1 MKNPSRT
8 PRVVAKPAAKKA
20 AAPATP
26 GRAAG
31 KPLTKAAQTEHT
43 RALILQTGIKCLYKY
58 GYARTSLNLIAKEA
72 GISRGP
78 LHYHFKDPNDL
89 MAAIGAVLP
98 RDVTAQTRRRLTSA
112 SNLAERLG
120 TLIDIALEQHSG
132 IHHFVAM
139 ELLMAARNDEALA
152 KALRPH
158 LLQSELVV
166 DDWWCDYLQLM
177 RWPRE
182 RLLALRSVTVAAL
195 RGLSVD
201 YVLHRNDDAHAR
213 AVALM
218 REMFLLVAA
227 QPTGAT
233 PAEPKA
239 RKRA

>member
-1 MKNPSRT
+1 M
-8 PRVVAKPAAKKA
+8 
-20 AAPATP
+20 
-26 GRAAG
+26 
-31 KPLTKAAQTEHT
+31 TKAAQTEQT
-43 RALILQTGIKCLYKY
+43 RSLILQTGMKCLYKY

-98 RDVTAQTRRRLTSA
+98 RDVTAMTRRRLTEA
-112 SNLAERLG
+112 SNLPERLT

-132 IHHFVAM
+132 VHHFVAM

-158 LLQSELVV
+158 LLQSERVV
-166 DDWWCDYLQLM
+166 DDWWCDYLHLM
-177 RWPRE
+177 QWPRE

-201 YVLHRNDDAHAR
+201 YVLHRDDVAHSR

-227 QPTGAT
+227 PPT
-233 PAEPKA
+233 PASASARKA
-239 RKRA
+239 RKPA

>member
-1 MKNPSRT
+1 MKNPSRA
-8 PRVVAKPAAKKA
+8 PRLKAKLHLKKEGEPAASATRTRSAAKPM
-20 AAPATP
+20 
-26 GRAAG
+26 
-31 KPLTKAAQTEHT
+31 TKAEQTEQT

-58 GYARTSLNLIAKEA
+58 GYARTSLNLLAKTA

-78 LHYHFKDPNDL
+78 LNYHFKDPNDL

-98 RDVTAQTRRRLTSA
+98 RGITQQTRRRLMA
-112 SNLAERLG
+112 VSNLGERLT
-120 TLIDIALEQHSG
+120 TLIDIALEQHRG

-158 LLQSELVV
+158 LLQSELAV
-166 DDWWCDYLQLM
+166 DDWWCDYLHLM
-177 RWPRE
+177 RWSRE

-201 YVLHRNDDAHAR
+201 YVLHRNDEAHAR

-227 QPTGAT
+227 QRVDESPV
-233 PAEPKA
+233 
-239 RKRA
+239 RS

>member
-8 PRVVAKPAAKKA
+8 PRVAARPVAKTAAKPAVVG
-20 AAPATP
+20 P
-26 GRAAG
+26 AAG
-31 KPLTKAAQTEHT
+31 KPMTKAAQTEHT

-98 RDVTAQTRRRLTSA
+98 RDVTAITRRRLTEA
-112 SNLAERLG
+112 SNLPERLT
-120 TLIDIALEQHSG
+120 TLIDIALEQHRG

-152 KALRPH
+152 KVLRPH
-158 LLQSELVV
+158 LLRSELAV
-166 DDWWCDYLQLM
+166 DDWWYDYLHLM
-177 RWPRE
+177 QWPRE

-201 YVLHRNDDAHAR
+201 YVLHRNDAAHSR
-213 AVALM
+213 AVGLM
-218 REMFLLVAA
+218 REMFLLIAK
-227 QPTGAT
+227 QPIGKGPT
-233 PAEPKA
+233 
-239 RKRA
+239 R

>member
-1 MKNPSRT
+1 M
-8 PRVVAKPAAKKA
+8 
-20 AAPATP
+20 
-26 GRAAG
+26 
-31 KPLTKAAQTEHT
+31 TKAEQTEQT

-58 GYARTSLNLIAKEA
+58 GYARTSLNLIAKTA

-78 LHYHFKDPNDL
+78 LNYHFKDPNDL

-98 RDVTAQTRRRLTSA
+98 RGITQQTRRRLMA
-112 SNLAERLG
+112 VSNLGERLT
-120 TLIDIALEQHSG
+120 TLIDIALEQHRG

-158 LLQSELVV
+158 LLQSELAV
-166 DDWWCDYLQLM
+166 DDWWCDYLHLM
-177 RWPRE
+177 RWSRE

-201 YVLHRNDDAHAR
+201 YVLHRNDEAHAR

-227 QPTGAT
+227 QRVDESPV
-233 PAEPKA
+233 
-239 RKRA
+239 RS